1 MFINHGPCSTA
12 RLTLLYYIQAYAK
25 YYILKQRHR
34 YFIVCTQCYCQ
45 RVSLQA
51 VGFLVWNH
59 SANKYDIRYVC
70 RLCWQHANFHL
81 HFPFVKLHKKHR
93 QLFAQNSSAKRTACL
108 IVIQVVSRLKQT
120 TRTTAST
127 RINYP
132 RKLLANNAQRNGT
145 AHGNAGADRTGP
157 GSGLRVLGTGLPATS
172 SVTDS
177 DSDSHSHSYLDDR
190 SLCCVDFAFWQCH
203 HQRAEVRVCV
213 HDVAMSEWCSSWP
226 GLVAAEQW
234 NCDRNVSLCAVV
246 CLCLCKGESCIYV
259 CVWVCW
265 WRANECSG
273 NEMNSLEA
281 AKNAAW
287 SVERSTSCEHCKR
300 FAINE
305 CLLLRNKNA
314 A

>member
-157 GSGLRVLGTGLPATS
+157 GSGLRAPGTGYWSPGYELRYRFRFAFAFVLG
-172 SVTDS
+172 
-177 DSDSHSHSYLDDR
+177 R
-190 SLCCVDFAFWQCH
+190 SLSVLCGLCVL
-203 HQRAEVRVCV
+203 
-213 HDVAMSEWCSSWP
+213 AMSSSTRWSS
-226 GLVAAEQW
+226 
-234 NCDRNVSLCAVV
+234 SLCARCCNVGMVLVLAWTCGRRAMKLRPQCLSMCRCV
-246 CLCLCKGESCIYV
+246 CVCVCTRVSHVYMYV
-259 CVWVCW
+259 CGCVGDVQ
-265 WRANECSG
+265 
-273 NEMNSLEA
+273 M
-281 AKNAAW
+281 NAAEMKW
-287 SVERSTSCEHCKR
+287 IR
-300 FAINE
+300 
-305 CLLLRNKNA
+305 
-314 A
+314 